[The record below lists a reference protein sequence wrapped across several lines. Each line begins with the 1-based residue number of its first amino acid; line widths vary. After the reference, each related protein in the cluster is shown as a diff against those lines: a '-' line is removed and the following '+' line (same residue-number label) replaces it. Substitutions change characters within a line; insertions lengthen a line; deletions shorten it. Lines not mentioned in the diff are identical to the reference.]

1 MNKALLIEIGVEELP
16 AIPFLKELPNIKA
29 KWEKILSQNSLS
41 SNFKLYYTPR
51 RVVLWHKEF
60 ALKQPDKTEKIY
72 GPPVEIAYK
81 DGKATNAAL
90 GFAKKCGV
98 SLDEIK
104 SAKKGNKEVL
114 YFEKRVKGKETKDI
128 LKELLNQF
136 LKSLNFG
143 KSMRWGILKEEF
155 IRPIRS
161 ISVMLDNEIV
171 ETNLFGVNSSNKSYP
186 HRFISYEPFEHQGS
200 YDYFQKLEKNGVI
213 LDPKKREETIL
224 NQFKNLEEKHN
235 FKIEIDKE
243 LLDEV
248 VAITENPHSL
258 VGEFDKSFLELP
270 KEVIILSMREHQR
283 YFPVFKDNRLTN
295 KFIVVSNALCD
306 DFSKVIEGNEKVLR
320 ARLSDAIFFYEND
333 LKNGLSSEGLEDIS
347 FIDNG
352 GTLLEKIKREE
363 SIAKYLNSRFA
374 TKIEPMV
381 IKRVFELKNADLLT
395 DMVYEFT
402 ELQGIMGYYYALKM
416 GEDEQIA
423 LAIKEQYLPD
433 GKNSDLP
440 SSDLSSIV
448 ALSYKLDTLLKLF
461 SLNMIPTGTKDPFG
475 LRRAVIGIIK
485 IVIDRE
491 YSFDI
496 KSIID
501 DLSKEYDSVDT
512 NRVVEF
518 FLDRI
523 MQYFDVNPSI
533 IRSVL
538 DSGERDILKISK
550 KVDALNSIISKSDF
564 KSYSSTFKRVANII
578 KDIDETNRVIDK
590 ELLKEDAEI
599 ELYNS
604 FMDKS
609 SKKYSGYEQKLEAL
623 FSLKPQIDN
632 FFDKVMVNVENKSL
646 KQNRQNLINAIYLEF
661 KEIADIKTVA
671 I

>member
-1 MNKALLIEIGVEELP
+1 MNKPLLIEIGVEELP

-29 KWEKILSQNSLS
+29 KWEKILSQNNLS
-41 SNFKLYYTPR
+41 SNFELYYTPR
-51 RVVLWHKEF
+51 RIVLWHKEF
-60 ALKQPDKTEKIY
+60 AQKQKDQIQDIY
-72 GPPVEIAYK
+72 GPPMDIAYK
-81 DGKATNAAL
+81 DGKATNAAS

-98 SLDEIK
+98 SLDEVK

-114 YFEKRVKGKETKDI
+114 YFQKKIEGQET
-128 LKELLNQF
+128 KELLEELLKQF

-143 KSMRWGILKEEF
+143 KSMRWGSLKDEF

-161 ISVMLDNEIV
+161 MSVMLDDEIV
-171 ETNLFGVNSSNKSYP
+171 DTKLFGVNSSNKSYP
-186 HRFISYEPFEHQGS
+186 HRFISYEPFEHNGS
-200 YDYFQKLEKNGVI
+200 DDYFQKLEKNGVI
-213 LDPKKREETIL
+213 LDPNKREETIL
-224 NQFKNLEEKHN
+224 NQFKELEAKHN
-235 FKIEIDKE
+235 FNIEIDKD

-248 VAITENPHSL
+248 VAITENPHTL
-258 VGEFDKSFLELP
+258 VGEFDENFLELP
-270 KEVIILSMREHQR
+270 EEVIILSMREHQR
-283 YFPVFKDNRLTN
+283 YFPVFKNNTLTN

-333 LKNGLSSEGLEDIS
+333 LKNGLDSKGLEDIS

-363 SIAKYLNSRFA
+363 NIANYLNSRFK
-374 TKIEPMV
+374 TKIDPLL

-402 ELQGIMGYYYALKM
+402 ELQGVMGYYYALKM
-416 GEDEQIA
+416 GEDKQIA
-423 LAIKEQYLPD
+423 TAIKEQYLPD
-433 GKNSDLP
+433 GEKADLP
-440 SSDLSSIV
+440 SSDLNSIV
-448 ALSYKLDTLLKLF
+448 ALSYKLDTLMKLF

-475 LRRAVIGIIK
+475 LRRAVIGIIR
-485 IVIDRE
+485 IVIDRG

-496 KSIID
+496 ESVLRE
-501 DLSKEYDSVDT
+501 LSKEYGDVDT
-512 NRVVEF
+512 DRVVEF

-538 DSGERDILKISK
+538 DSGERDISQISK

-578 KDIDETNRVIDK
+578 KDMDDNKKQIDK

-604 FMDKS
+604 YIDKT
-609 SKKYSGYEQKLEAL
+609 SKEYSGYEQKLESL

-632 FFDKVMVNVENKSL
+632 FFDKVMVNVDDSKLKENRKSL
-646 KQNRQNLINAIYLEF
+646 IQSIYLSF
-661 KEIADIKTVA
+661 KDIADIKSIA

>member
-1 MNKALLIEIGVEELP
+1 MNKPLLIEIGVEELP

-29 KWEKILSQNSLS
+29 KWEKILSQNNLS
-41 SNFKLYYTPR
+41 SNFELYYTPR
-51 RVVLWHKEF
+51 RIVLWHKEF
-60 ALKQPDKTEKIY
+60 AQKQKDQIQDIY
-72 GPPVEIAYK
+72 GPPMDIAYK
-81 DGKATNAAL
+81 DGKATNAAS

-98 SLDEIK
+98 SLDEVK

-114 YFEKRVKGKETKDI
+114 YFQKKIEGQET
-128 LKELLNQF
+128 KELLEELLKQF

-143 KSMRWGILKEEF
+143 KSMRWGSLKDEF

-161 ISVMLDNEIV
+161 ISVMLDDEIV
-171 ETNLFGVNSSNKSYP
+171 DTKLFGVNSSNKSYP
-186 HRFISYEPFEHQGS
+186 HRFISYEPFEHNGS
-200 YDYFQKLEKNGVI
+200 DDYFQKLEKNGVI
-213 LDPKKREETIL
+213 LDPNKREETIL
-224 NQFKNLEEKHN
+224 NQFKELEAKHN
-235 FKIEIDKE
+235 FNIEIDKD

-248 VAITENPHSL
+248 VAITENPHTL
-258 VGEFDKSFLELP
+258 VGEFDENFLELP
-270 KEVIILSMREHQR
+270 EEVIILSMREHQR
-283 YFPVFKDNRLTN
+283 YFPVFKNNTLTN

-333 LKNGLSSEGLEDIS
+333 LKNGLDSKGLEDIS

-363 SIAKYLNSRFA
+363 NIANYLNSRFK
-374 TKIEPMV
+374 TKIDPLL

-402 ELQGIMGYYYALKM
+402 ELQGVMGYYYALKM
-416 GEDEQIA
+416 GEDKQIA
-423 LAIKEQYLPD
+423 TAIKEQYLPD
-433 GKNSDLP
+433 GEKADLP
-440 SSDLSSIV
+440 SSDLNSIV
-448 ALSYKLDTLLKLF
+448 ALSYKLDTLMKLF

-485 IVIDRE
+485 IVIDRG

-496 KSIID
+496 ESVLRE
-501 DLSKEYDSVDT
+501 LSKEYGDVDT
-512 NRVVEF
+512 DRVVEF

-538 DSGERDILKISK
+538 DSGERDISQISK

-578 KDIDETNRVIDK
+578 KDMDDNKKQIDK

-604 FMDKS
+604 YIDKT
-609 SKKYSGYEQKLEAL
+609 SKEYSGYEQKLESL

-632 FFDKVMVNVENKSL
+632 FFDKVMVNVDDSKLKENRKSL
-646 KQNRQNLINAIYLEF
+646 IQSIYLSF
-661 KEIADIKTVA
+661 KDIADIKSIA